1 MSTQAATENGQ
12 KSKYRT
18 VKKKSQWKTIWI
30 RFKRNKLAV
39 AGLVVFL
46 IMAVIVLSADLWL
59 DYESGATTM
68 DLANAYCSRPFRRT
82 GGRRRFHAGAG
93 VGHGH

>member
-46 IMAVIVLSADLWL
+46 IMAVIVL
-59 DYESGATTM
+59 
-68 DLANAYCSRPFRRT
+68 
-82 GGRRRFHAGAG
+82 
-93 VGHGH
+93 

>member
-68 DLANAYCSRPFRRT
+68 DLANAYQASGQGLSCGRVHSFRAPR
-82 GGRRRFHAGAG
+82 
-93 VGHGH
+93 

>member
-46 IMAVIVLSADLWL
+46 IMAVIVF
-59 DYESGATTM
+59 E
-68 DLANAYCSRPFRRT
+68 CRPV
-82 GGRRRFHAGAG
+82 AGLRKWSNHNG
-93 VGHGH
+93 SC

>member
-1 MSTQAATENGQ
+1 MSTQATTENGQ

-59 DYESGATTM
+59 DYESGAT
-68 DLANAYCSRPFRRT
+68 NN
-82 GGRRRFHAGAG
+82 
-93 VGHGH
+93 